1 VNPWRSAFGRSARVA
16 MIAVGVAALLWRPSS
31 LWVESAYVNGIYPRW
46 EHALFP
52 ISSAL
57 PWSLGDIVVLAGI
70 AMLVWRVFRRDWLGV
85 VATIAVYALWF
96 EAGWGWNYDRAPIEA
111 RTAYDQSRITPRAVD
126 VLRARAIA
134 EINRL
139 APLAHAQARTAPLDR
154 DALYAAWL
162 PVVQAGGDAW
172 TPLTGAPKPTFADP
186 FMAATGT
193 SGYINPLA
201 LDVHLASD
209 LLWFERPFD
218 LAHEWSHV
226 AGYAREDEAN
236 FLAIVSCARSN
247 DPVVQY
253 SGWVELFLYLPPEA
267 RYSPKT
273 FIPLVWADFAAI
285 RERNRR
291 HINVSLANFSW
302 RTYNTYL
309 KSNHVASG
317 IQNYDEVTRL
327 YLGIA
332 RDREGL
338 PMSRVAGGVR

>member
-1 VNPWRSAFGRSARVA
+1 VNRWRSAFGRSARVA
-16 MIAVGVAALLWRPSS
+16 VIILGVAALLWRPSS
-31 LWVESAYVNGIYPRW
+31 LWVEQSYVNGAYPFW

-52 ISSAL
+52 LSSAL
-57 PWSLGDIVVLAGI
+57 PWSLGDLVVLAGAGLI
-70 AMLVWRVFRRDWLGV
+70 LWRLLRRDWLGA
-85 VATIAVYALWF
+85 VAIVALYGFWF
-96 EAGWGWNYDRAPIEA
+96 EAGWGWNYDRSPIEA
-111 RTAYDQSRITPRAVD
+111 RTAYEPSRINPRAVD
-126 VLRARAIA
+126 ALRAQAIA
-134 EINRL
+134 QMNRL
-139 APLAHAQARTAPLDR
+139 APLAHARAKAPLD
-154 DALYAAWL
+154 LEGIYTAWL
-162 PVVQAGGDAW
+162 PVVQAGGDTW
-172 TPLTGAPKPTFADP
+172 TPLTGSPKPTLADP

-253 SGWVELFLYLPPEA
+253 SGWLELFLYLPPEA
-267 RYSPKT
+267 RYSKAT
-273 FIPLVWADFAAI
+273 FVPLVWQDFAAL

-291 HINVSLANFSW
+291 HINLSLANFSW
-302 RTYNTYL
+302 RTYNAYL
-309 KSNHVASG
+309 KTNHVASG
-317 IQNYDEVTRL
+317 VQNDDEVTRL

-332 RDREGL
+332 RDPAGL
-338 PMSRVAGGVR
+338 PISR